1 MERLVTTSTKRQYV
15 QCRNCMHSPWFSAI
29 EAEIELYVEVVDL
42 SESLSEVR
50 WRPYDSKTPNVTQS
64 RRYPRSIAHSM
75 YRRLRREYMAHVYYD
90 FLKGYYKTHLN
101 SQSKFSRWYVSHR
114 KWFSPRWVLAKLFHI
129 YI

>member
-1 MERLVTTSTKRQYV
+1 MERLVTTSTRRQYV

-90 FLKGYYKTHLN
+90 FLKGYSKTHLD
-101 SQSKFSRWYVSHR
+101 SQSKFSRWCVSHR
-114 KWFSPRWVLAKLFHI
+114 KWFSPRWVLAKFLHI

>member
-1 MERLVTTSTKRQYV
+1 MERLVTTSTRRQYV

-90 FLKGYYKTHLN
+90 FLKGYSKTHLD
-101 SQSKFSRWYVSHR
+101 SQSKFSRRYVSHR
-114 KWFSPRWVLAKLFHI
+114 KWFSPRWVLAKFLHI

>member
-1 MERLVTTSTKRQYV
+1 
-15 QCRNCMHSPWFSAI
+15 MHSPWFSAI

-90 FLKGYYKTHLN
+90 FLKGYSKTHLD
-101 SQSKFSRWYVSHR
+101 SQSKFSRWYVFHR
-114 KWFSPRWVLAKLFHI
+114 KWFSPRWVLAKFLHI

>member
-1 MERLVTTSTKRQYV
+1 MERLVTTSTRRQYV
-15 QCRNCMHSPWFSAI
+15 QCRNCMHSSWFSAI

-90 FLKGYYKTHLN
+90 FLKGYSKTHLD

-114 KWFSPRWVLAKLFHI
+114 KWFSPRWVLAKFLHI